1 MTRKLCSSKIFV
13 KRFIVEH
20 FAHSKMFFFLQNYP
34 TFSFSLFFFDFHQKF
49 SNFLSNLFEK
59 WFENGQRHHF
69 SIKLFKSYFVDD
81 IVLYKTM
88 FIHVSSIGKNSHF
101 YRFSKKKIQ
110 FVLSPSNFFSIF
122 KNQTNNFK
130 FLFCT
135 QKIFNLLYK
144 IETN

>member
-1 MTRKLCSSKIFV
+1 MLLQNFCYEFCCRTLSKMSPYKIVQLFRFHCFRFSSKI
-13 KRFIVEH
+13 
-20 FAHSKMFFFLQNYP
+20 
-34 TFSFSLFFFDFHQKF
+34 
-49 SNFLSNLFEK
+49 SNFSSNLFEK

-88 FIHVSSIGKNSHF
+88 FIHVSSFGKYSHF
-101 YRFSKKKIQ
+101 YGFSKKKFQ
-110 FVLSPSNFFSIF
+110 FVFSPSNFFSIF
-122 KNQTNNFK
+122 KNQTNNIK

-135 QKIFNLLYK
+135 QKIFNLYK